1 MTGGDRTP
9 AAPERSP
16 APRLRLGPVEI
27 DPVTLE
33 QAIGA
38 IERLVA
44 RGQGGFVVTPN
55 VDHVVIAERREDFR
69 DAYAAASLSLADG
82 QPIVWSSRLLGDPL
96 PGKVSGS
103 DLVLPLM
110 ARAARLGWRVFL
122 LGAGPGV
129 AEIAAERLRREHGV
143 EVVGTAAP
151 FVTVGPGEPDPEGD
165 AAAEVIRAA
174 RPDLVLVAFGAPKQ
188 ELWMHRRCAALA
200 PSVLLGVGASLDFV
214 AGRVR
219 RAPRLVS
226 RLGLEWL
233 WRLAREPRR
242 LWRRYLVDD
251 PRFLRV
257 LWREVRRRRRESRR
271 PRRRDPWPSVRP
283 RRGARGESSRGGG
296 ASPSR

>member
-1 MTGGDRTP
+1 MTSGSRTR
-9 AAPERSP
+9 AASDPSP

-33 QAIGA
+33 QAIDA

-44 RGQGGFVVTPN
+44 RGRGGFVVTPN
-55 VDHVVIAERREDFR
+55 VDHVVIAERRADFR
-69 DAYAAASLSLADG
+69 EAYAAASLSLADG
-82 QPIVWSSRLLGDPL
+82 QPIVWASRLLGAPL

-110 ARAARLGWRVFL
+110 VRAARLGWRVFL
-122 LGAGPGV
+122 LGAAPGV
-129 AEIAAERLRREHGV
+129 AEIAAERLGRDRGV

-151 FVTVGPGEPDPEGD
+151 FVKVGPGEPDPEGD
-165 AAAEVIRAA
+165 AAAEAIRAA

-188 ELWMHRRCAALA
+188 ELWMHRRQAALA
-200 PSVLLGVGASLDFV
+200 PAVLLGIGASLDFV

-219 RAPRLVS
+219 RAPPLVS
-226 RLGLEWL
+226 RIGLEWL

-257 LWREVRRRRRESRR
+257 LWHEMRRRRRMR
-271 PRRRDPWPSVRP
+271 
-283 RRGARGESSRGGG
+283 
-296 ASPSR
+296 